1 MVAPDHESQDMGG
14 QYLCPGSI
22 QQDLLGVGTQ
32 EERVLALGQV
42 VNQLVALKWALQV
55 LEDMADDLVVHEGG
69 GDRV

>member
-22 QQDLLGVGTQ
+22 QQGLLGVGTQ
-32 EERVLALGQV
+32 EERVLALSQV

-55 LEDMADDLVVHEGG
+55 LEEMADDLVVHEGG
-69 GDRV
+69 GGRV

>member
-1 MVAPDHESQDMGG
+1 MVAPDHESQDMGRR
-14 QYLCPGSI
+14 YLCI

-42 VNQLVALKWALQV
+42 VNQLAALKWALQV